1 VVGDKTLMQDSLT
14 GKDLT
19 EDEARHLADKFQS
32 NSEAVARFKDIEKT
46 LETMAKRYDADKE
59 DTQDEIVKVYTK
71 AKYIGG
77 ALIAGNYIGD
87 FATPVKDMLGL

>member
-1 VVGDKTLMQDSLT
+1 TLMQESLT

-19 EDEARHLADKFQS
+19 EEQARQLANRLQANTD
-32 NSEAVARFKDIEKT
+32 AIARFEQIEKT

-77 ALIAGNYIGD
+77 ALIAGNYVGD
-87 FATPVKDMLGL
+87 FAGPVKNKLGL